1 MNKPLSGGAYP
12 EDGYLI
18 ARSEEWSRAAHR
30 MKTWKFDFDGAG
42 LPHQQNVRIR
52 SWENEDQ

>member
-1 MNKPLSGGAYP
+1 MSKPLSGGAYP